1 MSRTLTFD
9 EATTVIFVD
18 ISTVDDTSFEDDE
31 IFRIALNSDDVAV
44 STQNDFFVTIIDN
57 DVDIGKCIIIM
68 WLSQVENKQYILAT
82 ISGLVISLECFIV
95 ITPDFLCPFMNG

>member
-18 ISTVDDTSFEDDE
+18 ISTVDDTSLEDDE

-57 DVDIGKCIIIM
+57 DVDIGKCIIM
-68 WLSQVENKQYILAT
+68 WLS
-82 ISGLVISLECFIV
+82 
-95 ITPDFLCPFMNG
+95 

>member
-9 EATTVIFVD
+9 ETTTVIFVD

-44 STQNDFFVTIIDN
+44 STQNDLFVTIIDN
-57 DVDIGKCIIIM
+57 DVDIGKCIIM
-68 WLSQVENKQYILAT
+68 WLSQEENKQYSTNL
-82 ISGLVISLECFIV
+82 ISYISRL
-95 ITPDFLCPFMNG
+95 LY